1 MAGNT
6 PLIIAGS
13 AAIGIFVMSQDDGEP
28 MQSIPPVT
36 QGPATAP
43 TPYAS
48 PPYAK
53 PQTAAEIAANRAA
66 VKVGTKPVNPMAETP
81 LGKLFTKVATKT
93 VIGGGKK
100 PAGGVDILS
109 GTLTKE
115 QIKNLTNEKVKE
127 LEKRASDEYKK
138 LGDKAKVAGAE
149 YLNETYG
156 IQPPLTGKESWKDA
170 SKIIGGVA
178 GAAAGGAVCA
188 PIGLSAVCGPLGA
201 MLGAYLGPKVGK
213 WLSDT
218 WDDVEDWAGDLYGD
232 VKGGLKKVIPF
243 W

>member
-1 MAGNT
+1 MSNT

-13 AAIGIFVMSQDDGEP
+13 AAIGIYVMSQDDDADELKT
-28 MQSIPPVT
+28 QAIPPVV

-53 PQTAAEIAANRAA
+53 PTVPAKKPPA
-66 VKVGTKPVNPMAETP
+66 GTPMANTP
-81 LGKLFTKVATKT
+81 IGKLFGKVATKA

-100 PAGGVDILS
+100 PAGGMDVLS

-127 LEKRASDEYKK
+127 LEKRAADEYKK
-138 LGDKAKVAGAE
+138 LGDKAKQAGAE
-149 YLNETYG
+149 YLNEAYN

-218 WDDVEDWAGDLYGD
+218 WDDVEDWAGDAYGA
-232 VKGGLKKVIPF
+232 VKKGVKKIIPF